1 MCVGQFMNLI
11 LNKQEMLELARFLKD
26 IEMVDSTNEGI
37 RMIKQNAVSVFVGKD
52 KQEVKFKYKESGP
65 VGGVLGQ

>member
-11 LNKQEMLELARFLKD
+11 LNKQEMLELARFLKH

-52 KQEVKFKYKESGP
+52 RQEVKFKYGDD
-65 VGGVLGQ
+65 

>member
-1 MCVGQFMNLI
+1 MNLI
-11 LNKQEMLELARFLKD
+11 LNKQEMLELARFLKH

-52 KQEVKFKYKESGP
+52 KQEVKFEYKEAGP

>member
-1 MCVGQFMNLI
+1 MNLI

-52 KQEVKFKYKESGP
+52 KQEVKFKYEK
-65 VGGVLGQ
+65 GGNQ